1 LFNSDDRTIV
11 VLTAEIPSKPSKTT
25 STVAASS
32 SSAAGGGSSGDRGT
46 RTSGNDNGVVIGA
59 AVGGAVVLGIL
70 VIIIIVVWKWRK
82 AGKSTEKQTKQV
94 KDPMYGTSDNDIQLE
109 RPKEI
114 QTVPPSAQDN
124 HPTYQG
130 LVIANG
136 QRNGAA
142 IYSSPEDEYDNCT
155 VYQSLEK
162 PRSGTPVYQ
171 SLKAG
176 QAEPAHTTGLPNLKP
191 KPRYTTLPNATGT
204 PIAKGNGATA
214 IPNLKGKTASGIP
227 KSKPGTKGQPSQRS
241 SVTPEPVYNVLDGPG
256 SEQGTTPEPL
266 YNVLEGP
273 DRGQDY
279 EARNVDPLYN
289 VLEGPNTTYDSAEI
303 VLESN
308 GAQNGPISG
317 QSPYNDPLYNVLEGP
332 ESDQKSLEHG
342 PSTGQEPL
350 YNVLKGPGAKKIP
363 LVEQGDPINEPL
375 YNVLE
380 GPDSGGSN
388 QHAPNKPRPLSGHD
402 NLAYEQTLEMDVP
415 NAAVHRPGTQRES
428 VYEALRGPT
437 QDVYEAL
444 GQSGDPHSTC

>member
-1 LFNSDDRTIV
+1 MVIFPYNCIKNKISLYGIV
-11 VLTAEIPSKPSKTT
+11 EVFDLCFPQGHS
-25 STVAASS
+25 
-32 SSAAGGGSSGDRGT
+32 
-46 RTSGNDNGVVIGA
+46 NGK
-59 AVGGAVVLGIL
+59 AV
-70 VIIIIVVWKWRK
+70 
-82 AGKSTEKQTKQV
+82 
-94 KDPMYGTSDNDIQLE
+94 
-109 RPKEI
+109 
-114 QTVPPSAQDN
+114 
-124 HPTYQG
+124 
-130 LVIANG
+130 
-136 QRNGAA
+136 
-142 IYSSPEDEYDNCT
+142 YSNPEDEYDNCT

-162 PRSGTPVYQ
+162 PRPGTPVYQ

-176 QAEPAHTTGLPNLKP
+176 QVEPVHTTGPPNLKP

-204 PIAKGNGATA
+204 PIAKG
-214 IPNLKGKTASGIP
+214 KTATGVP
-227 KSKPGTKGQPSQRS
+227 KPNPGAKGQPSQRS
-241 SVTPEPVYNVLDGPG
+241 SLTPEPVYNVLDGPG

-279 EARNVDPLYN
+279 EATNVDPPYN

-317 QSPYNDPLYNVLEGP
+317 QSPDNDPLYNVLEGP

-350 YNVLKGPGAKKIP
+350 YNVLEGPGAKKIP
-363 LVEQGDPINEPL
+363 LVEQGAPINEPL

-415 NAAVHRPGTQRES
+415 NAAVQRPGTQRES
-428 VYEALRGPT
+428 VYEALREPT
-437 QDVYEAL
+437 EDLYEAL
-444 GQSGDPHSTC
+444 GESGDPHSTC